1 VTAAKAKTPRASL
14 SRKRRLSFAADPTR
28 AEPAGWVY
36 RSAADP
42 EAPPGS
48 VPVKKRETP
57 SPTAPG
63 LPPRQAGRAAPQRD
77 RAGKATVKKTS
88 NKKSAARKTAVTKT
102 AAKKTAAKKT
112 AAKKTAVKKTVA
124 SRPVAKPVAAKPTAA
139 TPPAAPPARARTGG
153 LDWITAP
160 IAYAVVG
167 ALALFSGP
175 RARSRS
181 GD

>member
-102 AAKKTAAKKT
+102 AAKKTA
-112 AAKKTAVKKTVA
+112 VKKTVA